1 MNADLRQLRVFVAVA
16 QLGNFTRAAERL
28 NLSQPS
34 LSLHMRQ
41 LEKSLGVRLLDRS
54 TRAVSLTRAGEDF
67 LPVAERLLEDFQQA
81 VRSVADLA
89 AHRRGRVV
97 VSVLPSVAADLL
109 PRALAVL
116 REKYPGIAVS
126 IRDEVAEQIVA
137 RVRSGEA
144 DFGVGA
150 IDGLAPDVTG
160 VPLLRDELLAVI
172 PREHPLARVAKP
184 TWRALARYPFVAMS
198 RDSSVRR
205 LTDQAFAQNGLTAAP
220 AYEAKYMSS
229 AIGLVGQGLGVAA
242 LPSSARL
249 MVEQAGLHHARLTDP
264 VMRRQ
269 IGVLSRQGR
278 SLSPAAQAL
287 VGILRTP
294 GAP

>member
-1 MNADLRQLRVFVAVA
+1 MSADLRQLRVFVAVA
-16 QLGNFTRAAERL
+16 RLGNFTRAAERL

-89 AHRRGRVV
+89 EHRRGRIV

-109 PRALAVL
+109 PRALAAL
-116 REKYPGIAVS
+116 REQHPGIAVS

-150 IDGLAPDVTG
+150 MDGLEPDIAG
-160 VPLLRDELLAVI
+160 VALFRDELVAVM
-172 PREHPLARVAKP
+172 PHEHPLVRVAKP
-184 TWRALARYPFVAMS
+184 SWRALARYPFVAMS

-205 LTDQAFAQNGLTAAP
+205 LTDQAFAQSGLTTAP

-249 MVEQAGLHHARLTDP
+249 MVEQAGLRHARLTDP

-278 SLSPAAQAL
+278 SLSPAAEAL
-287 VGILRTP
+287 VAILRKVV
-294 GAP
+294 GA

>member
-1 MNADLRQLRVFVAVA
+1 MRIFVAVA
-16 QLGNFTRAAERL
+16 RLGNFTRAAERL

-67 LPVAERLLEDFQQA
+67 LPVAERLLEDVQQA
-81 VRSVADLA
+81 MRSVADLA

-97 VSVLPSVAADLL
+97 VAVLPSVAADLL
-109 PRALAVL
+109 PRALARL
-116 REKYPGIAVS
+116 RDQHPGIAVS

-150 IDGLAPDVTG
+150 LDGMEPDIAG
-160 VPLLRDELLAVI
+160 VALFRDELVAVV
-172 PREHPLARVAKP
+172 PHAHPLVRVAKP
-184 TWRALARYPFVAMS
+184 TWRALARHPFVAMS

-205 LTDQAFAQNGLTAAP
+205 LTDQAFAQNGLASAP

-249 MVEQAGLHHARLTDP
+249 MVEQAGLHHARLVDP
-264 VMRRQ
+264 VMRRL

-278 SLSPAAQAL
+278 SLSPAAEAL
-287 VGILRTP
+287 VGILQKVV
-294 GAP
+294 A

>member
-1 MNADLRQLRVFVAVA
+1 MNADLRQLRVFAAVA
-16 QLGNFTRAAERL
+16 RLGNFTRAAERL

-41 LEKSLGVRLLDRS
+41 LEKSLGIRLLDRS

-97 VSVLPSVAADLL
+97 ASVLPSVAADLL
-109 PRALAVL
+109 PRALAAL
-116 REKYPGIAVS
+116 REQHPGIAVS

-150 IDGLAPDVTG
+150 MDGLDADVES
-160 VPLLRDELLAVI
+160 VALLRDELVAVM
-172 PREHPLARVAKP
+172 PQEHPLARVAKP
-184 TWRALARYPFVAMS
+184 SWRALARYPFVAMS

-205 LTDQAFAQNGLTAAP
+205 LTDQAFAQNGLPNAP

-278 SLSPAAQAL
+278 SLSPAAEAL
-287 VGILRTP
+287 VAILRKM
-294 GAP
+294 A

>member
-1 MNADLRQLRVFVAVA
+1 MNADLRLLRIFVAVA
-16 QLGNFTRAAERL
+16 RLGNFTRAAERL
-28 NLSQPS
+28 NLSQPT

-89 AHRRGRVV
+89 THRRGRVV

-109 PRALAVL
+109 PRALAIL
-116 REKYPGIAVS
+116 REQHPGIAVS

-144 DFGVGA
+144 DFGVGSM
-150 IDGLAPDVTG
+150 DELEPDVTG
-160 VPLLRDELLAVI
+160 VALFRDELVAVM
-172 PREHPLARVAKP
+172 PHAHPLARVTKP
-184 TWRALARYPFVAMS
+184 TWRVLARHPFVAMS

-205 LTDQAFAQNGLTAAP
+205 LTDQAFAQNGLTTAP
-220 AYEAKYMSS
+220 ASEAKYMSS

-249 MVEQAGLHHARLTDP
+249 MVEQAGLRHARLTDP

-278 SLSPAAQAL
+278 SLSPAAAAL
-287 VGILRTP
+287 VAILQKM
-294 GAP
+294 AAA